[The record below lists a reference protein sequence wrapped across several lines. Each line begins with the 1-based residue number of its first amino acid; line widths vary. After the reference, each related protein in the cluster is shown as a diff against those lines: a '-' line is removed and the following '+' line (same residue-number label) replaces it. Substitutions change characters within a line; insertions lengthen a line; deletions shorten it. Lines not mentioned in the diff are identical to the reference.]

1 MFNKVKC
8 NVDYVDYVIV
18 YYIIDFG
25 YISYLL
31 YYCNRF
37 WLN

>member
-1 MFNKVKC
+1 MFIKVMIMMIMLG
-8 NVDYVDYVIV
+8 YVIV
-18 YYIIDFG
+18 YNIKDFG